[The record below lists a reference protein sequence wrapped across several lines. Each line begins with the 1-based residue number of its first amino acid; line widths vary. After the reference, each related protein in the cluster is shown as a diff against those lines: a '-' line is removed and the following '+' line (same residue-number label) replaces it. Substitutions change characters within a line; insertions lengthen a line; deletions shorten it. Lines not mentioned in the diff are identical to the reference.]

1 MSASDILAITSSQNR
16 DGAFGGNGAWIIL
29 LFIFILAIG
38 GGNFGWGNGNSSNAL
53 GVAELQN
60 QIQTGFSFNDI
71 GDKLDGITNGL
82 CTVGYNALQNSNN
95 ITQAMNQGFDAV
107 NMNINNLSH
116 EVAQGFCSIK
126 TQLLQD
132 KYDTVSREL
141 VQAQNTI
148 SNNAQSQ
155 YILGQ
160 LGSYYTNPPCY
171 GNYYNTGCGCNNL
184 I

>member
-1 MSASDILAITSSQNR
+1 MAITSAR
-16 DGAFGGNGAWIIL
+16 DSGFGNNGAWIIL

-38 GGNFGWGNGNSSNAL
+38 GGNFGWGNNNSSGAL

-60 QIQTGFSFNDI
+60 QIQTGFNFNDV
-71 GDKLDGITNGL
+71 GDKLDGITNGI
-82 CTVGYNALQNSNN
+82 CTLGYNSLQNANS
-95 ITQAMNQGFDAV
+95 ITQAMNTGFDSV

-116 EVAQGFCSIK
+116 SVEQGFCAIK

-141 VQAQNTI
+141 VQAQNAL

-160 LGSYYTNPPCY
+160 IGTYYTNPPCY
-171 GNYYNTGCGCNNL
+171 GNYSNCGCNNL

>member
-1 MSASDILAITSSQNR
+1 MTASDVLGIVNAEGRNTDS
-16 DGAFGGNGAWIIL
+16 FGGAGWIIL

-38 GGNFGWGNGNSSNAL
+38 GGNFGWGGNNSGI

-60 QIQTGFSFNDI
+60 QIQTGFNFNDV
-71 GDKLDGITNGL
+71 GDKLDGITNGI
-82 CTVGYNALQNSNN
+82 CTLGYNSLQNANN
-95 ITQAMNQGFDAV
+95 VTQAMNTGFDAV

-116 EVAQGFCSIK
+116 EVAQGFCSLK
-126 TQLLQD
+126 TQMLQD

-141 VQAQNTI
+141 VQAQNAL

-160 LGSYYTNPPCY
+160 IGTYYTNPPCY